1 VQIKTQKNNISPW
14 KKILLNSILVSF
26 IIAFGIIIYLFILS
40 KDLPSLDEL
49 EKFNP
54 EQVTKVISS
63 DGVVIKK
70 LYTYKRDMIEVSSIP
85 VFLRHALMSM
95 EDRDFYEHN
104 GINIKGIIRAIFINV
119 VSLST
124 RQGASTLTQQLA
136 RNMYNDLSETYKI
149 GSKKT
154 IVRKLREFITALM
167 IEQTYTKSEILE
179 LYLNSVYFGHGNY
192 GVQSASIYYFG
203 KDASK
208 LNLNESAILVG
219 LLPAPARFSP
229 KNHPERSYKRR
240 DLVLRIMK
248 EQGYISEEKYQK
260 TISLDLPNKNY
271 DFDNSLAPHFTENI
285 RRNLE
290 KIKNDL
296 DINIYKDGLYVN
308 TTLNTKIQNILEEN
322 FREIMLK
329 NQKTF
334 NSELVTNTALLKKIS
349 KQYNYSI
356 DSLKTLLNGNM
367 EIPDDLRS
375 KLLVQGSAIV
385 MNPKSGDI
393 LAMIGG
399 RTEENYIDH
408 YNRAVQ
414 SKRQPGSVFKPFIYL
429 SALENG
435 AKPCTQLINQPL
447 VFFIDDTTRWNPQNH
462 DGSTGLLTSLRDGL
476 KRSLNLISVRIVQ
489 ELISPSKVRK
499 TAEKFQF
506 STPIRAVDAIALGV
520 SEVKLLDMASAYSAI
535 SNNGIMNE
543 PLMIRSIYDNDGR
556 NIIDFQ
562 SESIEVADERD
573 IFVLRD
579 MMKSVIDNGTGSS
592 LRWRYKFYTPVAGKT
607 GTTNNKT
614 DAWFIGFTKDIAIAV
629 WVGVDDPQMKLGEK
643 QYGSRAALPI
653 FAKSIKEIYELG
665 EYEFFNKKIE
675 LDKNSDWDIPE
686 GVIKK
691 EICKETCCL
700 STEWCEGYY
709 EYFIEGNYP
718 NEVCEDFSNP
728 LFRFK

>member
-1 VQIKTQKNNISPW
+1 MLDESTQKKTSLWI
-14 KKILLNSILVSF
+14 KIILNSFLVSF
-26 IIAFGIIIYLFILS
+26 IIAFGLTVYLFILS

-85 VFLRHALMSM
+85 ITLRNALMCM

-104 GINIKGIIRAIFINV
+104 GINIKGILRAVFINTI
-119 VSLST
+119 SLST

-203 KDASK
+203 KETSK
-208 LNLNESAILVG
+208 LDLNECAILVG
-219 LLPAPARFSP
+219 LLPAPARYSP
-229 KNHPERSYKRR
+229 KNHPERSHKRR

-248 EQGYISEEKYQK
+248 EQGYISEEQYAKSIK
-260 TISLDLPNKNY
+260 VELSNKVY
-271 DFDNSLAPHFTENI
+271 DYDNSLAPHFTENI

-290 KIKNDL
+290 RIKGDL
-296 DINIYKDGLYVN
+296 NINIYKDGLNVN
-308 TTLNTKIQNILEEN
+308 TTLNTKIQNILEKN
-322 FREIMLK
+322 FREVMIK
-329 NQKTF
+329 NQKIF
-334 NSELVTNTALLKKIS
+334 NSEVLNDIGLLKKIA
-349 KQYNYSI
+349 KNNNYSL
-356 DSLKTLLNGNM
+356 DSLKTLLSKNFV
-367 EIPDDLRS
+367 IPKDLRS

-393 LAMIGG
+393 LAMVGG

-489 ELISPSKVRK
+489 ELISPIDVKN
-499 TAEKFQF
+499 TAEKFNF
-506 STPIRAVDAIALGV
+506 TTPIKAVDAIALGV
-520 SEVKLLDMASAYSAI
+520 SEVKLIDITTAYSAI
-535 SNNGIMNE
+535 ANNGILNE
-543 PLMIRSIYDNDGR
+543 PIMIKSIYDNDGR
-556 NIIDFQ
+556 NLINFQ
-562 SESIEVADERD
+562 SESKEVADEKT
-573 IFVLRD
+573 IFILRD
-579 MMKSVIDNGTGSS
+579 MMKSVIDNGTGAS
-592 LRWRYKFYTPVAGKT
+592 LRWKYKFYTPTAGKT

-653 FAKSIKEIYELG
+653 FAKSIKEIYELE
-665 EYEFFNKKIE
+665 EYNFFNKKII
-675 LDKNSDWDIPE
+675 LDKNSDWEVPE
-686 GVIKK
+686 GVTKK
-691 EICKETCCL
+691 EICNETCCL
-700 STEWCEGYY
+700 STEWCEGYN
-709 EYFIEGNYP
+709 EYFIEDNYP
-718 NEVCEDFSNP
+718 REECEEFSNP